1 MARTSVIGLLMLV
14 VLVGGGLLLWGTN
27 GETANDPGAI
37 VAPVAPRSSEELV
50 AHINALNTEVE
61 QVAAVSELLDAP
73 ELLSEALCESLAAP
87 TARERCRIL
96 VKRPHLWDGKHEAQ
110 GLLATDAREAGGPA
124 STRMLPAAESR
135 SLLSGVTPAPG
146 ACGSTPVYECQ
157 VAAAEEGIRDR
168 DVESVAG
175 ACLAVED
182 RVWSQE
188 CFFQSAERWSE
199 VTRGLRYREA
209 VELCMGSG
217 EFRGDCL
224 EHILVATARRVA
236 PRADSAGAEQWGAV
250 GQVVEGVRKTWD
262 TRSPTLGEVPEG
274 MGVLMADR
282 LWSYVLHHAYHRAGV
297 LTGTPLDFVPETVSP
312 HVRSALTAVLYERRE
327 SDVDLDGWVAVARGA
342 LEGRARTVDAELAE
356 TPGPV
361 LDAAIHRGPVWF
373 VDRPGDE
380 RIPATWYLGRARRAV
395 SSDVDADLA
404 IGLLHAAVATP
415 PVSTGLLEQGQAH
428 PDPLVRWTADH
439 LAAELSLLAPER

>member
-1 MARTSVIGLLMLV
+1 
-14 VLVGGGLLLWGTN
+14 
-27 GETANDPGAI
+27 
-37 VAPVAPRSSEELV
+37 
-50 AHINALNTEVE
+50 
-61 QVAAVSELLDAP
+61 
-73 ELLSEALCESLAAP
+73 
-87 TARERCRIL
+87 
-96 VKRPHLWDGKHEAQ
+96 
-110 GLLATDAREAGGPA
+110 
-124 STRMLPAAESR
+124 
-135 SLLSGVTPAPG
+135 
-146 ACGSTPVYECQ
+146 
-157 VAAAEEGIRDR
+157 
-168 DVESVAG
+168 VESVAG

-356 TPGPV
+356 TAGPV